1 MQGSRELQL
10 GWAACWS
17 LLQWAPHTLI
27 RHGTWPTDCGGSLR
41 EPQAPEEE
49 AGANRDFSADA
60 TVDRLRSRAPSWQ
73 FPSRTRARRRQAPRT
88 ARASQRLAPS
98 LDRVAVTAAGPT
110 MKEASSSASDSLR
123 VSLSLRPGNGLDLVI
138 EILGEGRQPRRKA
151 AAEQAAAAQALAD
164 ADAGRSCLLCFDLSF
179 GASMC
184 DAEAKALANQL
195 GLCYGYNKRLER
207 PLALAFAG
215 LEQASLPGI
224 DDGRLSVCEALH
236 GWGWDR
242 WHVRREVPPPW
253 LAFPLER
260 QVYLTADAPTVLTD
274 LEPGMVYI
282 MGGLVDHTPKPGV
295 ALAAAE
301 AHRVAT
307 ARLPLDEFVT
317 IHKASEKGTLTCLAC
332 FQILAGYERTRDWG
346 RAVREAPAMHC
357 APLRKYVVWKGG
369 LDAALK
375 MEQRPA
381 RIA

>member
-1 MQGSRELQL
+1 MQ
-10 GWAACWS
+10 
-17 LLQWAPHTLI
+17 
-27 RHGTWPTDCGGSLR
+27 
-41 EPQAPEEE
+41 
-49 AGANRDFSADA
+49 
-60 TVDRLRSRAPSWQ
+60 
-73 FPSRTRARRRQAPRT
+73 
-88 ARASQRLAPS
+88 
-98 LDRVAVTAAGPT
+98 
-110 MKEASSSASDSLR
+110 EASSSTSATKSELGLCNALLSCFKPPQAAPVEAQTSPTRMAANPIASKPTVKPETKLATKGEANKGEAAKGEADSLR
-123 VSLSLRPGNGLDLVI
+123 VSLTLRPGSGIDLTI
-138 EILGEGRQPRRKA
+138 EVLGEGRQPRRKA

-164 ADAGRSCLLCFDLSF
+164 ADAGRSCLVCFDLSF

-215 LEQASLPGI
+215 LEQASLPGM

-242 WHVRREVPPPW
+242 WHVRREAPPPW

-301 AHRVAT
+301 AHQVAT